1 SRDRV
6 RLPGFRVPGAR
17 HERGG
22 SRGAGAGPATMSA
35 PVTVAFNRDRSRA
48 AFRLFHPKGNIL
60 TREMVQALQSAL
72 ESIEPNPHLKLITI
86 EGDGPDFSFGASV
99 PEHAPDE
106 IARVLP
112 EMHALIERLLDAPAV
127 TAAVVRGGPRRR
139 GRALVRSAP
148 GRAVGGRA
156 ALRRRGGAFERVVA
170 RAPRAARTGTALS
183 E

>member
-1 SRDRV
+1 
-6 RLPGFRVPGAR
+6 
-17 HERGG
+17 
-22 SRGAGAGPATMSA
+22 MSA

-60 TREMVQALQSAL
+60 TREMVQALESAL

-112 EMHALIERLLDAPAV
+112 EMHALVSEQDDSIHVAHCFPGSRHVQRIADDGVIPRKIVTLSAERHDPERDVDGTGEHVSAGRV
-127 TAAVVRGGPRRR
+127 GAAARADRRR
-139 GRALVRSAP
+139 TRDPRDCDGRSA
-148 GRAVGGRA
+148 
-156 ALRRRGGAFERVVA
+156 
-170 RAPRAARTGTALS
+170 
-183 E
+183 